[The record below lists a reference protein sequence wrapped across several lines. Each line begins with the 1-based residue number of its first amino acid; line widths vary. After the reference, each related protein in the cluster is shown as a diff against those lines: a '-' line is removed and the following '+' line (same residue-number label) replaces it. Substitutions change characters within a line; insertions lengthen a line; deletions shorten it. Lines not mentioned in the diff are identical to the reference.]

1 MLDEHI
7 KLQKRHKNFWS
18 AALTSKKAKKV
29 TKMDH
34 FWEAPNRQKKSASAA
49 NNIFSPI
56 LAVISQKASDSATI
70 RRDSAELGRR
80 IGGGVV
86 QVAQLTRRAS

>member
-1 MLDEHI
+1 MIISSSRNGSKISGGLRWHQNN
-7 KLQKRHKNFWS
+7 QKM
-18 AALTSKKAKKV
+18 

-34 FWEAPNRQKKSASAA
+34 FGEAPDGQKKSALAA

-80 IGGGVV
+80 IGGGGG
-86 QVAQLTRRAS
+86 